1 MGQQVSV
8 GRMVH
13 YYDREEIVNAEHA
26 KRHPEP
32 YPAIVTRVHKDQD
45 GNPTDVVN
53 LTVFDP
59 EVGVQL
65 KRDVRPGDPDANT
78 AHSWYWPTYVPPT
91 PASEASTSEPSA
103 DDAGDD
109 AKDDDATSSR
119 GSSRKKK

>member
-91 PASEASTSEPSA
+91 PSESEPVADEPSA
-103 DDAGDD
+103 DDTGDD
-109 AKDDDATSSR
+109 DKGKG